1 MDRSVERQARPLGD
15 GHAGAHEHGRGRS
28 VRMLNQLIESARDGE
43 RFYQDAASKAQSTEL
58 RGVFQ
63 QMAEV
68 RQRLIDELGTHV
80 IARGEVPSTDQTLGG
95 AARKIY
101 ADLMA
106 ALARDPDG
114 HYLARLEEA
123 EDRLLQRYQK
133 ALREAPTPEV
143 AAILK
148 RHEPTVWAAHDRMK
162 ALRDRLE
169 AAI

>member
-1 MDRSVERQARPLGD
+1 MDRSVERSVGD
-15 GHAGAHEHGRGRS
+15 THAPHEQGRS
-28 VRMLNQLIESARDGE
+28 HAARLLNQLIETARDGE
-43 RFYQDAASKAQSTEL
+43 RFYQDAASKAQSAEL
-58 RGVFQ
+58 RGVFR
-63 QMAEV
+63 QMADV
-68 RQRLIDELGTHV
+68 RQRLIDELGTQV
-80 IARGEVPSTDQTLGG
+80 IARGEVPSTDQTFGG

-106 ALARDPDG
+106 PLARDPDV

-133 ALREAPTPEV
+133 ALRQAPTPEV
-143 AAILK
+143 AAILR
-148 RHEPTVWAAHDRMK
+148 RHEPTVWAAYDRMK